1 MRLNQRNLDHF
12 KKVHQ
17 EMNNPERVY
26 DYLNSGWSLVDIRLE
41 DGEDQGE
48 GTQRTIYTLDG
59 TRATTAFRK
68 QKARTR
74 NCMQRLTTYPK
85 NIWKDKCRLTE

>member
-1 MRLNQRNLDHF
+1 MRLNQRNLDLF

-48 GTQRTIYTLDG
+48 GTQRTIYTLGWNKSYDG
-59 TRATTAFRK
+59 I
-68 QKARTR
+68 QKAKSPYEELHAKA
-74 NCMQRLTTYPK
+74 NYVSKKYL
-85 NIWKDKCRLTE
+85 EG